1 MKKKTINNNNNRRGE
16 RGKGDER
23 KTSLR
28 TRLRNI
34 TKRNNNSEKKK
45 TRIETMKRT
54 TKTRS
59 LNFPNDFGTRPGV
72 LSLS

>member
-23 KTSLR
+23 KTSPR

-34 TKRNNNSEKKK
+34 KKRNNNSEKK